1 MNSDQKAS
9 LSLGF
14 CSIIFLLLGSDGK
27 FNGPANV
34 SVFKVKRRVKVLL
47 WCDGGGVVGCRVLQ
61 REVLSTI

>member
-1 MNSDQKAS
+1 MNIDEKALFS
-9 LSLGF
+9 LLL
-14 CSIIFLLLGSDGK
+14 CSIIFLLLGSDGE

-34 SVFKVKRRVKVLL
+34 SVFKVKLRVKVLL